1 MYDTSPDYPDSPD
14 TVENTA
20 EEAVETAEAVAE
32 PRQRRARRHLLPFEI
47 NWPTML
53 LIVLLIALTAFILL
67 LNQGAVPARILI
79 WWPLAIVVPSALWFL
94 ISIIRRSARGML
106 ASAALFG
113 IGLSLLLATQG
124 VAPFGVTVV
133 GITFIAA
140 GTGVM
145 LRGLLLSNQPV
156 G

>member
-1 MYDTSPDYPDSPD
+1 
-14 TVENTA
+14 
-20 EEAVETAEAVAE
+20 
-32 PRQRRARRHLLPFEI
+32 
-47 NWPTML
+47 
-53 LIVLLIALTAFILL
+53 
-67 LNQGAVPARILI
+67 
-79 WWPLAIVVPSALWFL
+79 
-94 ISIIRRSARGML
+94 ML